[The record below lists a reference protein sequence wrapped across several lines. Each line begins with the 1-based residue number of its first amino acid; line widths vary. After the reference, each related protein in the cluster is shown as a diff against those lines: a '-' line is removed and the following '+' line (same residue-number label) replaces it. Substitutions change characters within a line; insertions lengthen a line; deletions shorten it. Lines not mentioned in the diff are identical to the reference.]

1 MLDTLPTFTVRD
13 DVLYL
18 KLDDPIDDPAL
29 RRMADCIRGLT
40 AFVGCA
46 SERHGSGTMIASLIV
61 VAVNMAFEYDD
72 NQLIA
77 DVLRRNAEMLELAG
91 RSAQRLPTIGT

>member
-1 MLDTLPTFTVRD
+1 MLETLPALAVKN

-18 KLDDPIDDPAL
+18 KLDDRIDDPAL

-46 SERHGSGTMIASLIV
+46 SERHGAGTMMASLIV
-61 VAVNMAFEYDD
+61 VAVNMAFEHGDSR
-72 NQLIA
+72 LVA
-77 DVLRRNAEMLELAG
+77 EVLRRNAEMLELEAPDMH
-91 RSAQRLPTIGT
+91 RRRTEA